1 MSKTDYDMLLVP
13 GDLSYADTQQPL
25 WDSFGR
31 FVQRHASRRPWMVT
45 QGNHEVEAA
54 PLPPVPG
61 SPPPFAAYGARWRMP
76 HEESGSPSN
85 LYYSFGAAG
94 AAVHVVMLG
103 SYAPFDA
110 SSDQYRWL
118 ATDLAAVDRRA
129 TPWLV
134 VLLHAPWYNTNAAHQ
149 GEGEAMRKAMERLL
163 FDARVDVVFAGHVHA
178 YERFVSVSR
187 PHQFMA
193 NLLAVR

>member
-1 MSKTDYDMLLVP
+1 MLLVP

-54 PLPPVPG
+54 LLPPPVPG

-85 LYYSFGAAG
+85 LYYSFDAAG
-94 AAVHVVMLG
+94 RAVHVVMLG

-118 ATDLAAVDRRA
+118 ARDLAAVDRRA
-129 TPWLV
+129 T
-134 VLLHAPWYNTNAAHQ
+134 PWYNTNAAHQ
-149 GEGEAMRKAMERLL
+149 GEGETMRKAMERLL
-163 FDARVDVVFAGHVHA
+163 FEARVDVVFAGHVHA
-178 YERFVSVSR
+178 YERFVSVI
-187 PHQFMA
+187 A
-193 NLLAVR
+193 